1 MTNKDKIKAEILRRV
16 AQDLSS
22 IPTADLISMLTVDLD
37 GLQPKKPKAGSRFT
51 AEEKLRRAL
60 ERVGR
65 DASPRDVMRAANI
78 HKREDFDRL
87 MSSLSF
93 DLT

>member
-22 IPTADLISMLTVDLD
+22 ISTADLIAMLVVDLD
-37 GLQPKKPKAGSRFT
+37 GLQPKKPPQGRARFT
-51 AEEKLRRAL
+51 AEEKLRRAI

-93 DLT
+93 D

>member
-1 MTNKDKIKAEILRRV
+1 MCIRRYSDEAPAAHWDALLDRIGV
-16 AQDLSS
+16 RDVGFTGSS
-22 IPTADLISMLTVDLD
+22 LPRRN
-37 GLQPKKPKAGSRFT
+37 QKRKPPR
-51 AEEKLRRAL
+51 

-78 HKREDFDRL
+78 YNRKDFDRL

-93 DLT
+93 D